1 MDKPMGCFLLQQ
13 AHYTHI
19 IYRLL
24 TAEVVKSKV
33 RYLAYAFIQGNLHRH
48 PAVARNQ
55 TWVNCL
61 GGSYAMHCAVK
72 TLEHLGV
79 RTIEG
84 ILILIRSSSA
94 NLNLNAAESIPIAT
108 FSKWSLKHF

>member
-55 TWVNCL
+55 TWVNHSEGGKLTTIPPTPQIISRQL
-61 GGSYAMHCAVK
+61 GI
-72 TLEHLGV
+72 GV
-79 RTIEG
+79 GEEKAHSPG
-84 ILILIRSSSA
+84 G
-94 NLNLNAAESIPIAT
+94 
-108 FSKWSLKHF
+108 